1 MYPVTCSITQRNPV
15 FLGTWSSSGSGSNN
29 KLVFTLYERVKG
41 GSGRKGPIMSKRI
54 IDRRVFTINNYRK
67 EGKRWVLKKDIK
79 KPKSIVG
86 SLSKEMKMV
95 FDMEPELYALREK
108 LKKASSISNKAKNS
122 YKPETYFIGRNS
134 SIRFNKA
141 ISEGLP
147 VVDKALTDY
156 YQLLDRYKRAEASA
170 FQRYTNPRYHGGYTI
185 KPRGSLE
192 REDLEWDIY
201 KEGKKI
207 KGDFRTL
214 EKAIAYIDNT
224 LAKQS
229 EEERKEWEAEK
240 KGELVKEEA
249 GRIVREELEK
259 NKEPS
264 KVPLIIGGVA
274 AAGAAYMLLK

>member
-1 MYPVTCSITQRNPV
+1 MKKV
-15 FLGTWSSSGSGSNN
+15 
-29 KLVFTLYERVKG
+29 
-41 GSGRKGPIMSKRI
+41 
-54 IDRRVFTINNYRK
+54 IDQEQFTINNYRR
-67 EGKRWVLKKDIK
+67 EGDKWVLKEKIK

-108 LKKASSISNKAKNS
+108 LKKASNIANKAKNYYRVKTKYDTS
-122 YKPETYFIGRNS
+122 RTSAPQFKREV
-134 SIRFNKA
+134 K
-141 ISEGLP
+141 EGLP
-147 VVDKALTDY
+147 AVDKALTDY
-156 YQLLDRYKRAEASA
+156 RQLLDRYKRVEASA
-170 FQRYTNPRYHGGYTI
+170 FQRYTNPRHHSGYTI

-224 LAKQS
+224 LSKQS
-229 EEERKEWEAEK
+229 EEERKEWELEK

-249 GRIVREELEK
+249 GRIVREEIEK
-259 NKEPS
+259 NKKPS
-264 KVPLIIGGVA
+264 KTPLIIGGVA
-274 AAGAAYMLLK
+274 AAGAAYLLLK